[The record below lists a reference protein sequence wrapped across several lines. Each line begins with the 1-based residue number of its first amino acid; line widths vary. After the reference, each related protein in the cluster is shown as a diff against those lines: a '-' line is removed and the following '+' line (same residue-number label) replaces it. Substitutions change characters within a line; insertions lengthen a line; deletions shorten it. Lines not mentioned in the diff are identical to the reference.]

1 LSRAR
6 SARITRRRHKKI
18 LKLAKGYWGGKSRL
32 FRPANEAVMRA
43 LRYAWRD
50 RRRRKRDFRRLW
62 VVRIG
67 AAARERG
74 MTYSAF
80 MGGLRKAGVRLN
92 RKVLAEMAMNEPHFF
107 ARLVELARRAGSAE
121 S

>member
-1 LSRAR
+1 MARAR

-67 AAARERG
+67 AAARQEG

-92 RKVLAEMAMNEPHFF
+92 RKVLAEMAMNEPRSF
-107 ARLVELARRAGSAE
+107 ARLAELARRAGSAGC
-121 S
+121 